1 MNCVTRGV
9 HRRVKEAAVSMAEPV
24 IEAKGLCKRFASV
37 QGLNSLDLTVKGGL
51 VFGFIGCNGAGKTTT
66 IRCLL
71 GLLRPDSGSIS
82 VLGLDPVVDGQAIRE
97 QVGVLLADDGL
108 YDRLS
113 PYENLVYY
121 GRIWR
126 LPPRILNARIEELL
140 HSFDLW
146 DRRQDKLGTW
156 STGMRRKLAI
166 ARALIHR
173 PRLLLLDEPFS
184 SLDPAA
190 AVELRQRIASLAN
203 DQSVTVLLTTHD
215 LLHVEK
221 CCSAIAI
228 IKAGCVIAAGSPDQI
243 ASRKTEVEAEV
254 EGLGLREEI
263 LAQMLREGL
272 VTSYRMAEK
281 SARVGCSREQRSQLG
296 QELIRRG
303 VLLQELRSVRNSLED
318 AFLEIVG
325 ASERRATLEG

>member
-1 MNCVTRGV
+1 
-9 HRRVKEAAVSMAEPV
+9 MAELA
-24 IEAKGLCKRFASV
+24 IEAKAVSRRFGSV
-37 QGLNSLDLTVKGGL
+37 QGLNSLDLTVESGL

-82 VLGLDPVVDGQAIRE
+82 VLGLDPAVDGQAIRQ

-113 PYENLVYY
+113 PYENLVYH

-126 LPPRILNARIEELL
+126 LPPGILNARIDELL

-146 DRRQDKLGTW
+146 DRRRDKLSTW
-156 STGMRRKLAI
+156 STGMRQKLAI

-184 SLDPAA
+184 GLDPAA
-190 AVELRQRIASLAN
+190 AVELRGRIVGLAKDQR
-203 DQSVTVLLTTHD
+203 VTVLLTTHD

-228 IKAGCVIAAGSPDQI
+228 IKAGRVIAAGSPDEI
-243 ASRKTEVEAEV
+243 ASRESEVEVEV

-263 LAQMLREGL
+263 LAQILREGL
-272 VTSYRMAEK
+272 VTSYKMAEK
-281 SARVGCSREQRSQLG
+281 SARVSCSREQRPQLG
-296 QELIRRG
+296 PELIRRG
-303 VLLQELRSVRNSLED
+303 VVLQELRSVQNSLED
-318 AFLEIVG
+318 AFLEIVA
-325 ASERRATLEG
+325 ASNKGSTLEG